1 MNRCHEKTE
10 MTDNRFNV
18 SSWRFVLLI
27 RRTFFWFNQIWMSD
41 DGLWTFCTASPG
53 CPGPRDS
60 DRGRDG
66 YLCFDSSVYVV
77 SGPGLWETVLGP
89 SEAWSLVT
97 GTLRMISWLSHSSIH
112 LIEVFSQYLA
122 ITFMF
127 PVSIVV
133 QNFIIRLF
141 SLRSVHWSL
150 FQISPGDWGSV
161 LFSGDGTV

>member
-1 MNRCHEKTE
+1 M
-10 MTDNRFNV
+10 F
-18 SSWRFVLLI
+18 
-27 RRTFFWFNQIWMSD
+27 D

-53 CPGPRDS
+53 CPGPRDL

-127 PVSIVV
+127 PVLCCAELYYQTFLIKVGALV
-133 QNFIIRLF
+133 IISNISLGLRF
-141 SLRSVHWSL
+141 SAFLRRWNCL
-150 FQISPGDWGSV
+150 AI
-161 LFSGDGTV
+161 